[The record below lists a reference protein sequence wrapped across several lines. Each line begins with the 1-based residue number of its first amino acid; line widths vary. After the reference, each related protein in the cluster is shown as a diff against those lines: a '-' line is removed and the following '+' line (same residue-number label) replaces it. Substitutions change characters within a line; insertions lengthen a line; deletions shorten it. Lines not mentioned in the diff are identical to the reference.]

1 MKFRI
6 IFVLI
11 AVFLLFS
18 LPCSALTFSSTY
30 SDLTST
36 SSQVTNLIN
45 YAMNYDTFIASD
57 YVCFRPS
64 QYEYYIV
71 WGDLDLN
78 GSTVSSSK
86 EVEYIRYYREST
98 YGEYN
103 YDYGSD
109 SSFSLSSSYINTSNL
124 DTYGFSS
131 SVHNTY
137 YYQYVVHG
145 LLVLIVAFVFG
156 KFLISSRSHV

>member
-1 MKFRI
+1 MIFR
-6 IFVLI
+6 FFLVFFS
-11 AVFLLFS
+11 VFLLFS

-57 YVCFRPS
+57 YVCFRPT
-64 QYEYYIV
+64 QYDYYIV
-71 WGDLDLN
+71 WGDLYLN
-78 GSTVSSSK
+78 GSTVSSSN
-86 EVEYIRYYREST
+86 EVEYIRYYREAT
-98 YGEYN
+98 YGDYKYEYGTAAN
-103 YDYGSD
+103 
-109 SSFSLSSSYINTSNL
+109 FSLSSAFINTSNI

-137 YYQYVVHG
+137 YFEYVIKG
-145 LLVLIVAFVFG
+145 LLILLVAFVFG